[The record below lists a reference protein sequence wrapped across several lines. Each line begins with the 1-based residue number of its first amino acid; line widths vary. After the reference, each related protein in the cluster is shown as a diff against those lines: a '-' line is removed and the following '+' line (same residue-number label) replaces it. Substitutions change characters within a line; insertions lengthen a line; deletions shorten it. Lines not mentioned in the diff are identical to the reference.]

1 MADNFKELTLTKDVW
16 TRLDKEFGTN
26 LITVRNIGGTAVSVY
41 ITEDTTTITD
51 EYLNGLGI
59 DPIEIGGVA
68 YEISNNTGQ
77 RFWAKAVGAAGKIS
91 IRIKGT
97 LDPSED
103 ITVVSSALTNLQIA
117 FNEHLEDNTN
127 PHKVTKDQVGL
138 GNLPNA
144 KSDAVDNNNSNV
156 LATSKAVY
164 TVQQNLNT
172 HMEDKTNPHKVTKD
186 QVGLGNVPNF
196 KKATESDAID
206 STNDNT
212 FMTPHT
218 TYVAVSKWVEMSMN
232 VAAQT
237 ITQGK
242 VGNRITGW
250 SLLDCSSPS
259 LVIEKVSDKSYKV
272 NKGLQVGFA
281 DSGKTRISTVSTKEF
296 TINIPAEESSNSVYY
311 TYVELNADGDITAAA
326 HTKNQPNEG
335 MERGSTAGDFFNVAR
350 NIVLNINDEPIRRVY
365 IGRVATS
372 AGNITTMIPA
382 PIGSEY
388 VFPVVNT
395 LVLGGR
401 LLIRNPFVAEVNTT
415 AEVEYN
421 GNWGPTYWNDQ
432 VGVMATP
439 YPNNPMEQCVIQC
452 GLMGFLACGR
462 ESGSPFG
469 VSFEAITTAPRARI
483 RFQKK
488 YK

>member
-1 MADNFKELTLTKDVW
+1 MADNFKELILTKDIW
-16 TRLDKEFGTN
+16 TRLDEEFGTN
-26 LITVRNIGGTAVSVY
+26 LITVRNIGGTAVSIY
-41 ITEDTTTITD
+41 ITENTTIITD
-51 EYLNGLGI
+51 EYLSELGI
-59 DPIEIGGVA
+59 DPIEIGGIA
-68 YEISNNTGQ
+68 YEISNNTGE
-77 RFWAKAVGAAGKIS
+77 RFWAKAIDTDGKVS

-103 ITVVSSALTNLQIA
+103 ITVVSSALNSLQIA
-117 FNEHLEDNTN
+117 FNNHLNDNDN
-127 PHKVTKDQVGL
+127 PHEVTKNQVGL

-144 KSDAVDNNNSNV
+144 KSKSIDKYNSNV

-172 HMEDKTNPHKVTKD
+172 HMEDKNNPHKVNKN

-196 KKATESDAID
+196 RKATDTDAVD
-206 STNDNT
+206 NTNDNT

-237 ITQGK
+237 VTQGK
-242 VGNRITGW
+242 VGNRIIGW

-281 DSGKTRISTVSTKEF
+281 DSGKTRISTVLTKEF
-296 TINIPAEESSNSVYY
+296 TINIPAEESSNSIYY
-311 TYVELNADGDITAAA
+311 TYVDLNADGDIIAAA

-350 NIVLNINDEPIRRVY
+350 NIVFNIDDEPIRRVY
-365 IGRVATS
+365 IGRVVTS
-372 AGNITTMIPA
+372 AGNINTIIPV

-388 VFPVVNT
+388 IFPVVNT
-395 LVLGGR
+395 LILGGR
-401 LLIRNPFVAEVNTT
+401 LLIRNPFVAEVNTV

-421 GNWGPTYWNDQ
+421 GHWGPTYWNDQ
-432 VGVMATP
+432 TGVIATP

-469 VSFEAITTAPRARI
+469 VSFETITTAPRARV

>member
-117 FNEHLEDNTN
+117 FNEHLEDN
-127 PHKVTKDQVGL
+127 
-138 GNLPNA
+138 
-144 KSDAVDNNNSNV
+144 
-156 LATSKAVY
+156 
-164 TVQQNLNT
+164 
-172 HMEDKTNPHKVTKD
+172 TNPHKVTKD